1 MNNLTGK
8 TAIITGSARG
18 IGKGIAKSFVDSGA
32 NVVIVDIIPE
42 VIEKTVSSLQNDKS
56 KVIGY
61 KCDITDANE
70 VSAMVKN
77 AVKEFGKIDILI
89 NNAGITKDNLL
100 MRIKPADWQAVIDVN
115 LTGTF
120 LCSQK
125 VSRVMMKQK
134 YGKIINISSVIGI
147 IGNPGQAN
155 YAASKG
161 GIISFTKS
169 IAKELALRNINV
181 NAIAPGFIR
190 TDMTDKLPEEV
201 KKNYLKMI
209 PMQKFGTP
217 EDVAKLALFLASE
230 QSSYITGQTI
240 SIDGGMI

>member
-1 MNNLTGK
+1 MIKLTGK

-18 IGKGIAKSFVDSGA
+18 IGKGIAKSFIQAGA
-32 NVVIVDIIPE
+32 NVVIVDIISDQ
-42 VIEKTVSSLQNDKS
+42 IKNTVSSLKNETS

-61 KCDITDANE
+61 KCDITNSDE
-70 VSAMVKN
+70 VSAMIKHTK
-77 AVKEFGKIDILI
+77 KEFGSIDILI
-89 NNAGITKDNLL
+89 NNAGITKDKLL
-100 MRIKPADWQAVIDVN
+100 MRMKPADWQAVIDVN

-125 VSRVMMKQK
+125 ISRVMMKQR

-169 IAKELALRNINV
+169 IGKELAARNINV

-190 TDMTDKLPEEV
+190 TEMTDKLPEDV
-201 KKNYLKMI
+201 KENYLQMI
-209 PMQKFGTP
+209 PMKKFGTS
-217 EDVAKLALFLASE
+217 ENIANLALFLASE

-240 SIDGGMI
+240 TIDGGMT